1 MPAWLAPWLIPL
13 ALAVA
18 VIATAISTLAGVI
31 VFTLAC
37 FIALPALRL
46 RYLRSHPPP
55 TELVKKPFWK
65 F

>member
-13 ALAVA
+13 ALAVG

-31 VFTLAC
+31 VFTAAC
-37 FIALPALRL
+37 SIALPALRL
-46 RYLRSHPPP
+46 RYLKRHPPRA
-55 TELVKKPFWK
+55 ELVKKPFWK